1 MSPPGRPKGEYR
13 SAEHEG
19 TPVSPRRGWFGRW
32 RHSLRMRLVVLFV
45 GLALALTAVFL
56 SGMQRALSGGW
67 REVVRPLVADYVDRL
82 AADLGSPPD
91 VERARALVQ
100 GLPLSIRID
109 GPVVQF
115 DSHPQRRHKGWHRRN
130 DSQDAGWWLLTRST
144 SDGHRVTFGLGDA
157 GWSQQ
162 PRTIGWV
169 TLAVLLLLTALAYT
183 VVHHLLRPLKAIGEG
198 AQRFGNGD
206 FDTPIRVRRR
216 DELGDLGEQV
226 NAMAASLR
234 ERLDAKRALLLAISH
249 ELRSPLTR
257 ARLNAEL
264 VEDSGANQAPREAL
278 LRDLAQMGEMIA
290 DLLEGERLANGHA
303 ALQREATDLNVLT
316 AEVLTESFPGVKVQT
331 ELMADM
337 PVLQLDRMRMRLLL
351 RNLIGNAVRHA
362 AGAAQAMVIT
372 THREAQALHWHLRDF
387 GPGVPDEHLQH
398 LAEAFYRADVARQRA
413 TGGVGL
419 GLHLCRLVAQA
430 HGGEL
435 RFANAGPGLVAEL
448 VLPL

>member
-1 MSPPGRPKGEYR
+1 
-13 SAEHEG
+13 
-19 TPVSPRRGWFGRW
+19 
-32 RHSLRMRLVVLFV
+32 MRLMVLFV
-45 GLALALTAVFL
+45 VLALALTAVFL
-56 SGMQRALSGGW
+56 GGMQRALSGGW

-82 AADLGSPPD
+82 ADDLGTPPD
-91 VERARALVQ
+91 VGRAGVLVQ
-100 GLPLSIRID
+100 ALPLSIRID

-115 DSHPQRRHKGWHRRN
+115 DSHPQRRHQGWHRRN
-130 DSQDAGWWLLTRST
+130 DEQDAGWWLLTRST
-144 SDGHRVTFGLGDA
+144 ADGHRITFGLGDS
-157 GWSQQ
+157 GWSRQ

-169 TLAVLLLLTALAYT
+169 TLALLLVLTALAYAF
-183 VVHHLLRPLKAIGEG
+183 VHHLLRPLKAIGEG
-198 AQRFGNGD
+198 AQRFGSGD
-206 FDTPIRVRRR
+206 FDTPIRVRRH

-226 NAMAASLR
+226 NAMAASLHD
-234 ERLDAKRALLLAISH
+234 RLDAKRALLLAISH

-264 VEDSGANQAPREAL
+264 VEDGGANRAPREAL

-303 ALQREATDLNVLT
+303 ALQREATDLNALT
-316 AEVLTESFPGVKVQT
+316 ADVLAESFPGVKVHT
-331 ELMADM
+331 AFAADF

-362 AGAAQAMVIT
+362 GGAAQAMVIT
-372 THREAQALHWHLRDF
+372 TRREARALHWRLRDF
-387 GPGVPDEHLQH
+387 GPGVPDEHLPH
-398 LAEAFYRADVARQRA
+398 LAEAFYRADAARQRT

-435 RFANAGPGLVAEL
+435 RFAHATPGLVVEL
-448 VLPL
+448 VLPLEQIR

>member
-1 MSPPGRPKGEYR
+1 MS
-13 SAEHEG
+13 
-19 TPVSPRRGWFGRW
+19 TRRGWFGRW

-45 GLALALTAVFL
+45 VLALALTAVFL
-56 SGMQRALSGGW
+56 GGMQRALSGGW
-67 REVVRPLVADYVDRL
+67 REVVRPLVTDYVDRL

-100 GLPLSIRID
+100 ALPLSIRID
-109 GPVVQF
+109 GPAVQW
-115 DSHPQRRHKGWHRRN
+115 DSHPQRRHQGWHRRH
-130 DSQDAGWWLLTRST
+130 DTQDAGWWLLTRSS
-144 SDGHRVTFGLGDA
+144 SDGHRITFGLGDS

-162 PRTIGWV
+162 PRAIGWV
-169 TLAVLLLLTALAYT
+169 TLALLLLLTALAYA
-183 VVHHLLRPLKAIGEG
+183 VVHRLLRPLKAIGEG
-198 AQRFGNGD
+198 AQRFGRGD
-206 FDTPIRVRRR
+206 FDTPIRVRRH

-234 ERLDAKRALLLAISH
+234 DRLDAKRALLLAISH

-264 VEDSGANQAPREAL
+264 VEDSAASQAPREAL

-303 ALQREATDLNVLT
+303 ALRREATDLNVLT
-316 AEVLTESFPGVKVQT
+316 ADVLAESFPGVKVQT

-337 PVLQLDRMRMRLLL
+337 PMLQLDRMRMRLLL

-362 AGAAQAMVIT
+362 AGATQAMGIT
-372 THREAQALHWHLRDF
+372 TRRDAQGVHWSVRDF
-387 GPGVPDEHLQH
+387 GPGVPDEHLPH
-398 LAEAFYRADVARQRA
+398 LAEAFYRTDAARQRA

-435 RFANAGPGLVAEL
+435 RFANADPGLVVEL
-448 VLPL
+448 VLPLLPR

>member
-1 MSPPGRPKGEYR
+1 MSAR
-13 SAEHEG
+13 H
-19 TPVSPRRGWFGRW
+19 GWFGRW

-45 GLALALTAVFL
+45 VLALALTAVFL
-56 SGMQRALSGGW
+56 GGMQRALSGGW
-67 REVVRPLVADYVDRL
+67 REVVRPLVTDYVDRL

-100 GLPLSIRID
+100 ALPLSIRID
-109 GPVVQF
+109 GPAVQW
-115 DSHPQRRHKGWHRRN
+115 DSHPQRRHQGWHRRH
-130 DSQDAGWWLLTRST
+130 DTQDAGWWLLTRSS
-144 SDGHRVTFGLGDA
+144 SDGHRITFGLGDS

-162 PRTIGWV
+162 PRAIGWV
-169 TLAVLLLLTALAYT
+169 TLALLLLLTALAYA
-183 VVHHLLRPLKAIGEG
+183 VVHRLLRPLKAIGEG
-198 AQRFGNGD
+198 AQRFGRGD
-206 FDTPIRVRRR
+206 FDTPIRVRRH

-234 ERLDAKRALLLAISH
+234 DRLDAKRALLLAISH

-264 VEDSGANQAPREAL
+264 VEDSGASQAPREAL

-316 AEVLTESFPGVKVQT
+316 AEVLAESFPGVKVQT

-362 AGAAQAMVIT
+362 AGATQAMGIT
-372 THREAQALHWHLRDF
+372 TRRDAQGVHWSVRDF
-387 GPGVPDEHLQH
+387 GPGVPDEHLPH
-398 LAEAFYRADVARQRA
+398 LAEAFYRTDAARQRA

-435 RFANAGPGLVAEL
+435 RFANADPGLVVEL
-448 VLPL
+448 VLPLLPR